1 LNNSSERL
9 FADICS
15 KNYLKGFVFHSPKY
29 GENLEYEAGDVVL
42 WIRTQIIVF
51 EIMWRNVNEAKSKS
65 TKSFLRKIGEKRE
78 QLQKDYIAFSTFPEQ
93 IKMRNEIGE
102 IVTEF
107 SKQNF
112 HHFNFSGVILIDSD
126 EDLETINYLTY
137 KKVLELNFPISILT
151 KSDFL
156 FLSSEADT
164 IPDLTYYLKDRYNF
178 IKLIFENDF
187 QLFLDTN
194 RKNEKELVA
203 FYKVNEYKFPIDKW
217 NSSRDKSFW
226 AYYQIT
232 FKDKINKRDI
242 ENENSFIIDEIID
255 ELRNKNEIN
264 NSTLLHTSELAI
276 FTRRA
281 RAGSL
286 SKKIIDALEK
296 LENGKELRH
305 FAIYNQTT
313 ECWLLFYFQY
323 GGDSDSFMNSVQ
335 YYTKLKLVY
344 EMNWKNY
351 NYSVFGYG
359 FRKSNIE
366 TGNTFDQVFLCIE
379 DAFEHKEL
387 SIKELKEANNL
398 FGNISVHEVNEFP
411 E

>member
-1 LNNSSERL
+1 MNNSSERL

-178 IKLIFENDF
+178 IKLI
-187 QLFLDTN
+187 
-194 RKNEKELVA
+194 LV
-203 FYKVNEYKFPIDKW
+203 I
-217 NSSRDKSFW
+217 
-226 AYYQIT
+226 
-232 FKDKINKRDI
+232 
-242 ENENSFIIDEIID
+242 
-255 ELRNKNEIN
+255 
-264 NSTLLHTSELAI
+264 
-276 FTRRA
+276 
-281 RAGSL
+281 
-286 SKKIIDALEK
+286 
-296 LENGKELRH
+296 
-305 FAIYNQTT
+305 
-313 ECWLLFYFQY
+313 
-323 GGDSDSFMNSVQ
+323 
-335 YYTKLKLVY
+335 
-344 EMNWKNY
+344 
-351 NYSVFGYG
+351 
-359 FRKSNIE
+359 
-366 TGNTFDQVFLCIE
+366 
-379 DAFEHKEL
+379 
-387 SIKELKEANNL
+387 
-398 FGNISVHEVNEFP
+398 
-411 E
+411 